1 MSLSKRASNLS
12 PEQISLLVERFK
24 NKTQGVRAPSI
35 PRRPEMAHV
44 PLSFA
49 QQRLW
54 FIEQLDPS
62 SSAYVVPLAFR
73 SKGYLDAGALER
85 AVGEIIRRHEILRT
99 TFKVVDGQPGQIINP
114 AQPVTIPIIDLS
126 ELREDTREAA
136 ARLLAA
142 EEARRPFDLQA
153 DVMFR
158 ALVIRLDAEEQVL
171 LFSLHHIA
179 CDGWS
184 YSILVREIGALYRS
198 YSEGRPSPL
207 AELPIQYADFAQW
220 QRQWL
225 DGEIL
230 SQQLNYWKE
239 QLTGAAPL
247 ELPTDR
253 PRPPV
258 LSYHGAVE
266 KIGLERSLVESLREL
281 AQHQGVTLFMLLIAA
296 FKVLLMRY
304 SGQQDI
310 TVGTP
315 ISGRNRMEIEDLIGF
330 FVNTLVMRTEVRGEE
345 SFEELLRRVREVAL
359 DGYAH
364 QDVPFEKLV
373 QEIQPE
379 RDTSRQPLFQ
389 VIFALIADYH
399 QATGKSAG
407 EAQGMALKP
416 FDYDYT
422 STRYDLELFINDNRD
437 GFVARFIYNTDL
449 FDSTTVARMLGH
461 FRNLLAGIVSNPK
474 QAISALPL
482 LSDSER
488 QLILHDLNNTQ
499 RDFPSHLC
507 IPQLFEAQVQAAPE
521 ATALIFDD
529 TQISYRELNERANQL
544 AHRLRRLE
552 VGPEHRVAILM
563 ERQPQLIVSLLAI
576 LKAGGAYLPIDP
588 EYPQERIAF
597 MLADADVRVVLT
609 QQHLAATVTTDRVNV
624 VCVDTDWASI
634 EAEESTANPGH
645 IATADNLAYVIYTSG
660 STGVPKGVEVTHKN
674 VARLLFGV
682 DYARLEGGP
691 RILHMASDAFDAST
705 LEVWGALLHGGCCVL
720 YPERVPSFAGIA
732 TSVRRHGIE
741 LMWLTASLFNAV
753 IDAAPESLAG
763 VKQLLVGGEAL
774 SVGHIKRAQ
783 EQLADVELTNGYGP
797 TESTTF
803 ACCHRIEAV
812 QGDERGIA
820 IGRPI
825 GNTQVYILDKWMEAV
840 GVGVYGE
847 LYIGGEGLARGY
859 LNRPGLTAERFVP
872 HPYSERGGA
881 RLYRTGDV
889 CRYRED
895 GAIEYVGRIDGQVKL
910 RGHRIELGEIE
921 AAIGALNEVQEVVV
935 MVRED
940 GPGEKRLVAYVVSEK
955 DQELKPAEL
964 RKQLQEKLPE
974 YMIPTAMV
982 EMEAL
987 PLTANGKVDRRRLP
1001 APDVERSERVEEQV
1015 APRTEVEKV
1024 IGKIWE
1030 EVLGVEKVS
1039 IRENFFDLGG
1049 HSLLMVQIHGRLQ
1062 EVFGAG
1068 LSMTELFKYPTVSAL
1083 AEHLSSKKVQEQPE
1097 PQSIEVSEKLSE
1109 GKNRMRQRLE
1119 QRQRA
1124 SALRSVNE

>member
-1 MSLSKRASNLS
+1 MPTPASQAKSYVPPVSNHMSLSKRASNLS

-126 ELREDTREAA
+126 ELSEDAREAA

-198 YSEGRPSPL
+198 YSEGRTSPL

-266 KIGLERSLVESLREL
+266 KIALERSLVESLREL

-310 TVGTP
+310 SVGTP

-407 EAQGMALKP
+407 EAKGMALKP

-422 STRYDLELFINDNRD
+422 STRYDLELFINDNRE

-449 FDSTTVARMLGH
+449 FDSTTIARMLGH

-482 LSDSER
+482 LSEGER
-488 QLILHDLNNTQ
+488 QFILHDLNNTQ
-499 RDFPSHLC
+499 RDFPSQLC

-521 ATALIFDD
+521 ATALIFED
-529 TQISYRELNERANQL
+529 THISYRELNERANLL
-544 AHRLRRLE
+544 AHRLRRLG
-552 VGPEHRVAILM
+552 VGPEHRVAVLM
-563 ERQPQLIVSLLAI
+563 ERHPQLIVSLLAI

-597 MLADADVRVVLT
+597 MLADAGVRVVLT
-609 QQHLAATVTTDRVNV
+609 QQHLAATVTGDDVEV

-634 EAEESTANPGH
+634 ETEESSANPGN
-645 IATADNLAYVIYTSG
+645 IATAENLAYVIYTSG

-682 DYARLEGGP
+682 DYARFEGGP
-691 RILHMASDAFDAST
+691 RILHVASVSFDAST
-705 LEVWGALLHGGCCVL
+705 FEVWGAPARRRGVL
-720 YPERVPSFAGIA
+720 P
-732 TSVRRHGIE
+732 
-741 LMWLTASLFNAV
+741 
-753 IDAAPESLAG
+753 AP
-763 VKQLLVGGEAL
+763 
-774 SVGHIKRAQ
+774 
-783 EQLADVELTNGYGP
+783 
-797 TESTTF
+797 
-803 ACCHRIEAV
+803 
-812 QGDERGIA
+812 
-820 IGRPI
+820 
-825 GNTQVYILDKWMEAV
+825 
-840 GVGVYGE
+840 
-847 LYIGGEGLARGY
+847 
-859 LNRPGLTAERFVP
+859 
-872 HPYSERGGA
+872 
-881 RLYRTGDV
+881 
-889 CRYRED
+889 YREPAAQQGVD
-895 GAIEYVGRIDGQVKL
+895 TR
-910 RGHRIELGEIE
+910 HR
-921 AAIGALNEVQEVVV
+921 AAIGLTEESDA
-935 MVRED
+935 
-940 GPGEKRLVAYVVSEK
+940 VAIVVSEETGL
-955 DQELKPAEL
+955 DPAL
-964 RKQLQEKLPE
+964 RSPVKSSAISPPSSSGFRLQSL
-974 YMIPTAMV
+974 V
-982 EMEAL
+982 L
-987 PLTANGKVDRRRLP
+987 QRRVGSDRRRSTCSNFEADARRHDTAARLAGGGIRGMAYHP
-1001 APDVERSERVEEQV
+1001 FRH
-1015 APRTEVEKV
+1015 
-1024 IGKIWE
+1024 
-1030 EVLGVEKVS
+1030 LGLKFVS
-1039 IRENFFDLGG
+1039 I
-1049 HSLLMVQIHGRLQ
+1049 
-1062 EVFGAG
+1062 
-1068 LSMTELFKYPTVSAL
+1068 AL
-1083 AEHLSSKKVQEQPE
+1083 AVLLWFIVAGEPIVQRTVRVPLAVRYSSNIPRVCSPISNSRWRWQCRRGGTIRDSWHARPARLS
-1097 PQSIEVSEKLSE
+1097 
-1109 GKNRMRQRLE
+1109 
-1119 QRQRA
+1119 
-1124 SALRSVNE
+1124 